1 MHLSACIWSV
11 NLTYRIDDI
20 CWILEVKA
28 FQFGVCGQ
36 RWGSETL
43 GLGRWFNPTRL
54 RFNNVD
60 ISYPNISKTCY
71 RVYTL
76 FFVSQKLST
85 ILKQL
90 YCNTWRFGLCV
101 HLEVANNYLLVKE
114 NNQILPFEIF
124 VATLLPNHKW
134 YLNIYCLLDLLSLY
148 LQSVFL

>member
-43 GLGRWFNPTRL
+43 GLGRWYNPTRL

-60 ISYPNISKTCY
+60 ILPQYKQKVLSGLHLVFCQSKTKHY
-71 RVYTL
+71 LKTALLQYMAIRFMSTL
-76 FFVSQKLST
+76 RGSQQLSSCER
-85 ILKQL
+85 K
-90 YCNTWRFGLCV
+90 
-101 HLEVANNYLLVKE
+101 
-114 NNQILPFEIF
+114 
-124 VATLLPNHKW
+124 
-134 YLNIYCLLDLLSLY
+134 
-148 LQSVFL
+148 